1 MLQPFI
7 ELIKQRNYT
16 ISKDLG
22 RMNTEWPLDGKFK
35 KLLNTFGNV
44 KKQKLLEINTFRG
57 VLPKLNNNF
66 AKITNFEDLEIPD
79 SKIRLSGYK
88 PHTLYGYL
96 WDEFLKQSYNLNL
109 KFFNFNY
116 NFKIKNLK
124 STNIFNNQSHLNYKN
139 NIEKQLEPDY
149 RYKFTLNDE
158 IGNTIIKKMFTKVG
172 YIPEILYPNYNNLKI
187 NNNKNLTISSEIEIL
202 LKNLGKK
209 KKKLNK
215 FLRKKI
221 KYGETPLGM
230 RYSGIE
236 HKLKLPYLK
245 KKQ

>member
-1 MLQPFI
+1 
-7 ELIKQRNYT
+7 
-16 ISKDLG
+16 
-22 RMNTEWPLDGKFK
+22 
-35 KLLNTFGNV
+35 
-44 KKQKLLEINTFRG
+44 
-57 VLPKLNNNF
+57 LPKLNNNF